1 MMSGR
6 EPILPVDLVYG
17 RIQDQKRVSDYVQDL
32 NIVLRSIVRTSQKLV
47 TVKREIMTLRRL
59 TRHFLKGMVF
69 YCLT

>member
-47 TVKREIMTLRRL
+47 TVKREIMTLSRL
-59 TRHFLKGMVF
+59 T
-69 YCLT
+69 